1 MATIQVRFSKG
12 PSRDYKIEIKPGL
25 INELPSY
32 LKKHKFADRYVII
45 TDSKVAK
52 LYGESLQ
59 KSLTSAGI
67 KSFMLTFP
75 EGEKQKTLSTA
86 EKLINKM
93 LKLQIS
99 RSDAIIAL
107 GGGVVGD
114 LAGFVAS
121 TYMRGIRVIQA
132 PTTLLAMVDASIG
145 GKTGVN
151 VDAGKNLL
159 GTFYQPE
166 AVLID
171 TNMLKTLSSD
181 EWENGFAE
189 IIKYS
194 IITKSSLF
202 HLLNGHSLAELK
214 SLKLILNKIIIQCCK
229 IKASIISKDETENN
243 QRMVLNYG
251 HTVGHALEK
260 HFNYSISHGK
270 AVAIGMKFIN
280 YIAVNKDQ
288 LKQNDQIRIQKLI
301 NRYVNTSTFE
311 QKIHIKKVYEKLWHY
326 MQNDKKVR
334 ESKIYFIVPKS
345 IGQVDIQNTITKQN
359 FLDVLP
365 SFTNE

>member
-1 MATIQVRFSKG
+1 MATIQVRFNEG
-12 PSRDYKIEIKPGL
+12 ASRNYKIEIKPNL
-25 INELPSY
+25 FKEIPAY
-32 LKKHKFADRYVII
+32 LKKHKFAHRYVII
-45 TDSKVAK
+45 TDSKVSK
-52 LYGESLQ
+52 LYGQSL
-59 KSLTSAGI
+59 KKNLTSAGI
-67 KSFMLTFP
+67 KSFLLTFTA
-75 EGEKQKTLSTA
+75 GEKQKTLSTA

-159 GTFYQPE
+159 GTFHQPH

-171 TNMLKTLSSD
+171 PNMLKTLPSD

-194 IITKSSLF
+194 IITKSPLF
-202 HLLNGHSLAELK
+202 RLLNEHSLAELK
-214 SLKLILNKIIIQCCK
+214 TQKNVLNKIIIQCCQ

-243 QRMVLNYG
+243 TRMVLNYG
-251 HTVGHALEK
+251 HTVGHALERY
-260 HFNYSISHGK
+260 FDYSISHGK
-270 AVAIGMKFIN
+270 AVAMGMKFIN
-280 YIAVNKDQ
+280 SMAYKLDQ
-288 LKQNDQIRIQKLI
+288 LNQNDQVRIQKLI
-301 NRYVNTSTFE
+301 NQYVNTTKFE
-311 QKIHIKKVYEKLWHY
+311 QKILSKKVYQKIWHY

-334 ESKIYFIVPKS
+334 KSKIYFIVPKS
-345 IGQVDIQNTITKQN
+345 IGHVNIQNTITKQN

-365 SFTNE
+365 SFINE